1 MRSKVMW
8 KLKYIFNDQKELPQ
22 WVLPLIFLVWLF
34 MEITEYGHRPF
45 VEGFMED
52 FTDPLLYYIF
62 IGVGIVSFVIV
73 YFVKRNEKNKV
84 DEDNEVDKSVKEE
97 KSTSGGETFG
107 IIVFIIIIII
117 GYFSNRYSK
126 ETEKRVEDFMEQK
139 KMEQIDPQTQE

>member
-1 MRSKVMW
+1 MG
-8 KLKYIFNDQKELPQ
+8 KLKDIFTNPKELPQ

-45 VEGFMED
+45 VEGFVED

-84 DEDNEVDKSVKEE
+84 DEDDEVDKSVKEE
-97 KSTSGGETFG
+97 KSTGGGETFG

-117 GYFSNRYSK
+117 GYFSNRHSK

-139 KMEQIDPQTQE
+139 KMEQIDPHSEE

>member
-1 MRSKVMW
+1 MG
-8 KLKYIFNDQKELPQ
+8 KLKDIFTNPKELPQ

-84 DEDNEVDKSVKEE
+84 DEDDEVDKSVKEE
-97 KSTSGGETFG
+97 KSTGGGETFG
-107 IIVFIIIIII
+107 IIVLIIMIII

-126 ETEKRVEDFMEQK
+126 ETEKRVEELLKQK

>member
-1 MRSKVMW
+1 MI
-8 KLKYIFNDQKELPQ
+8 KLKDIFTNQKELPQ

-73 YFVKRNEKNKV
+73 YFVKRNEKKKV
-84 DEDNEVDKSVKEE
+84 DEKVDKPHEDGKSINNSNSSVVLI
-97 KSTSGGETFG
+97 TIVMILV
-107 IIVFIIIIII
+107 IILS
-117 GYFSNRYSK
+117 YFNTKRSK

>member
-1 MRSKVMW
+1 MGKLRSFFTSPK
-8 KLKYIFNDQKELPQ
+8 KLPE
-22 WVLPLIFLVWLF
+22 WVLPLVFLVWLF

-84 DEDNEVDKSVKEE
+84 DEDEEVNKSVQEE
-97 KSTSGGETFG
+97 NSSNGGMT
-107 IIVFIIIIII
+107 IVVIVWILVMIL
-117 GYFSNRYSK
+117 GYFNTKSSK

-139 KMEQIDPQTQE
+139 KIEQIDPHLEE

>member
-1 MRSKVMW
+1 MTSRVMG
-8 KLKYIFNDQKELPQ
+8 KLKDIFTNTKELPQ
-22 WVLPLIFLVWLF
+22 WVLPFIMFFWIYL
-34 MEITEYGHRPF
+34 EITEYGHRPF
-45 VEGFMED
+45 TQGFVELI
-52 FTDPLLYYIF
+52 TDPVLYYI
-62 IGVGIVSFVIV
+62 IVGGGILGFLIL
-73 YFVKRNEKNKV
+73 YLVKKNKKNRV
-84 DEDNEVDKSVKEE
+84 DEDDEVDKSVKEE

>member
-1 MRSKVMW
+1 VRSEVMG
-8 KLKYIFNDQKELPQ
+8 KLRSFFTSPKKLPE
-22 WVLPLIFLVWLF
+22 WVLPLVFLVWLF

-84 DEDNEVDKSVKEE
+84 DEDEEVNKSVQEE
-97 KSTSGGETFG
+97 NSSNGGMT
-107 IIVFIIIIII
+107 IVVIVWILVMIL
-117 GYFSNRYSK
+117 GYFNTKSSK

-139 KMEQIDPQTQE
+139 KIEQIDPHLEE

>member
-1 MRSKVMW
+1 MG
-8 KLKYIFNDQKELPQ
+8 KLKDIFTNQKELPQ

-45 VEGFMED
+45 LEGIMED

-84 DEDNEVDKSVKEE
+84 DEEVDKPHEE
-97 KSTSGGETFG
+97 DKSSKNSNGS
-107 IIVFIIIIII
+107 IILITIVVILVIILS
-117 GYFSNRYSK
+117 YFNTKHSK

>member
-1 MRSKVMW
+1 MG
-8 KLKYIFNDQKELPQ
+8 KLKDIFTNPKELPQ
-22 WVLPLIFLVWLF
+22 WVLPFIMFFWLF

-45 VEGFMED
+45 VEGFVED

-84 DEDNEVDKSVKEE
+84 DEDDEVDKSVKEE
-97 KSTSGGETFG
+97 KSTGGGETFG
-107 IIVFIIIIII
+107 IIVLIIIIII
-117 GYFSNRYSK
+117 GYFSNRHSK

>member
-1 MRSKVMW
+1 MSKVMR
-8 KLKYIFNDQKELPQ
+8 KLKDIFTNQKELPQ

-139 KMEQIDPQTQE
+139 KMEQIDPHSEE

>member
-1 MRSKVMW
+1 MG
-8 KLKYIFNDQKELPQ
+8 KLKDIFTNPKELPQ

-84 DEDNEVDKSVKEE
+84 DEDDEVDKSVKEE
-97 KSTSGGETFG
+97 KSTGGGETFG

-117 GYFSNRYSK
+117 GYFSNRHSK

>member
-1 MRSKVMW
+1 MR
-8 KLKYIFNDQKELPQ
+8 KLKDIFTNTKELPQ
-22 WVLPLIFLVWLF
+22 WVLPLIFLVWFF

-62 IGVGIVSFVIV
+62 IGLGIVSFVIV
-73 YFVKRNEKNKV
+73 YFVKRNERKKV
-84 DEDNEVDKSVKEE
+84 EDGELDNSIQEE
-97 KSTSGGETFG
+97 NSSNGGMT
-107 IIVFIIIIII
+107 IVVIVWIFVMIM
-117 GYFSNRYSK
+117 GYFNTKSSK

>member
-1 MRSKVMW
+1 MG
-8 KLKYIFNDQKELPQ
+8 KLKDVFTNQKELPQ
-22 WVLPLIFLVWLF
+22 WVLPLVILIWLF

-62 IGVGIVSFVIV
+62 IGVGIVSIVIV

-84 DEDNEVDKSVKEE
+84 DEDEEVNKSVQEE
-97 KSTSGGETFG
+97 NSSNGGMT
-107 IIVFIIIIII
+107 IVVIVWILVMIL
-117 GYFSNRYSK
+117 GYFNTKSSK
-126 ETEKRVEDFMEQK
+126 ETEKRVEELLKQK

>member
-1 MRSKVMW
+1 MSKVMR
-8 KLKYIFNDQKELPQ
+8 KLKDIFTNQKELPQ

-139 KMEQIDPQTQE
+139 KMEQIDPHSQE

>member
-1 MRSKVMW
+1 MSKVMR
-8 KLKYIFNDQKELPQ
+8 KLKDIFTNPKELPK

>member
-1 MRSKVMW
+1 MSKVMR
-8 KLKYIFNDQKELPQ
+8 KLKDIFTNQKELPQ

>member
-1 MRSKVMW
+1 MR
-8 KLKYIFNDQKELPQ
+8 KLKDIFTNQKELPQ

-139 KMEQIDPQTQE
+139 KMEQTDPQTQE

>member
-1 MRSKVMW
+1 M
-8 KLKYIFNDQKELPQ
+8 
-22 WVLPLIFLVWLF
+22 LIWLF

-45 VEGFMED
+45 VEGFVED

-84 DEDNEVDKSVKEE
+84 DEDEEVNKSVQEE
-97 KSTSGGETFG
+97 NSSNGGMTIG
-107 IIVFIIIIII
+107 VIVWIFVMIL
-117 GYFSNRYSK
+117 GYFNTKSSK

-139 KMEQIDPQTQE
+139 KMEQIDPHSQE

>member
-1 MRSKVMW
+1 MR
-8 KLKYIFNDQKELPQ
+8 KLKDIFTNQKELPQ
-22 WVLPLIFLVWLF
+22 WVLPLIFIVWLF

-84 DEDNEVDKSVKEE
+84 DVDNVVDKSVKEE

-139 KMEQIDPQTQE
+139 KMEQIDPHSEE

>member
-1 MRSKVMW
+1 MR
-8 KLKYIFNDQKELPQ
+8 KLKDIFTNQKELPQ

>member
-1 MRSKVMW
+1 MR
-8 KLKYIFNDQKELPQ
+8 KLKDIFTNQKELPQ

-84 DEDNEVDKSVKEE
+84 DEDVKVNKSVQEE
-97 KSTSGGETFG
+97 NSSNGGMT
-107 IIVFIIIIII
+107 IVVTVWILVMIL
-117 GYFSNRYSK
+117 GYFNTKSSK

>member
-1 MRSKVMW
+1 MG
-8 KLKYIFNDQKELPQ
+8 KLKDIFTNQKELPQ

-84 DEDNEVDKSVKEE
+84 DEEVDKPHEE
-97 KSTSGGETFG
+97 DKSSKNSNGS
-107 IIVFIIIIII
+107 IILITIVVILVIILS
-117 GYFSNRYSK
+117 YFNTKHSK

-139 KMEQIDPQTQE
+139 KMEQIDPHSEE

>member
-1 MRSKVMW
+1 MG
-8 KLKYIFNDQKELPQ
+8 KLKDIFTNPKELPQ

-84 DEDNEVDKSVKEE
+84 DEDDEVDKSVKEE
-97 KSTSGGETFG
+97 KSTGGGETFG

-117 GYFSNRYSK
+117 GYFSNRHSK

-139 KMEQIDPQTQE
+139 KMEQIDPHSEE

>member
-1 MRSKVMW
+1 MSKVMR
-8 KLKYIFNDQKELPQ
+8 KLKDIFTNQKELPQ

-126 ETEKRVEDFMEQK
+126 ETEKRVEELLKQK